1 MTGHCQSSDWTLP
14 ELRLDTEC
22 QERNVRSM
30 SVTTGKQPD
39 LDVDVIIVGS
49 GMIGAT
55 LAVALGGAG
64 LRVALIDRLN
74 PATMVDVPFDGRASA
89 IAYASYRA
97 LDAIG
102 AWRHMGTEAQPIL
115 DIRVSE
121 GDSLLF
127 LHYDH
132 RELGDG
138 PLGFMLEN
146 RHLRRGLF
154 AAISEITNITLL
166 APSQL
171 DRLDRTEGGV
181 VAHLIDGLK
190 INGRLAVGA
199 DGRNSPVREAAGIR
213 VQGWS
218 YEQSGI
224 VCTVAHEHPHRGV
237 AHERFLTAGPFA
249 ILPLTG
255 NRVSLVWTEPSAI
268 ADRLIELEESD
279 FNGEMRERF
288 GDFLGY
294 VEAVG
299 PRWRYPLSLHNAET
313 YIDHR
318 LALVGDAAH
327 GMHPIAGQGL
337 NLGFRDVAALAEVMI
352 DAARLGLDIGNSN
365 VLSRYET
372 WRRFDSMVLL
382 AVTDGLNRLFSNDV
396 GAVRAARDVGL
407 AAVNQVPPLKRF
419 FMRHARGTVGKLPRI
434 LKGTAL

>member
-1 MTGHCQSSDWTLP
+1 
-14 ELRLDTEC
+14 
-22 QERNVRSM
+22 M
-30 SVTTGKQPD
+30 SETTGKQPD
-39 LDVDVIIVGS
+39 ADVDVIIVGS

-64 LRVALIDRLN
+64 LRVALIDRIN

-89 IAYASYRA
+89 VAYASYRA

-102 AWRHMGTEAQPIL
+102 VWRYLAAEAQPIL

-166 APSQL
+166 APAEL
-171 DRLDRTEGGV
+171 DSLERTEGGV
-181 VAHLIDGLK
+181 IAHLIDGPT
-190 INGRLAVGA
+190 ISGRLVVAA
-199 DGRNSPVREAAGIR
+199 DGRNSPMREAAGIV

-224 VCTVAHEHPHRGV
+224 VCTASHERPHRGV
-237 AHERFLTAGPFA
+237 AHERFLAAGPFA

-255 NRVSLVWTEPSAI
+255 NRVSLVWTEPSAV
-268 ADRLIELEESD
+268 ADELIELEESA
-279 FNGEMRERF
+279 FNAEMRERF
-288 GDFLGY
+288 GDFLGN
-294 VEAVG
+294 VEVVG
-299 PRWRYPLSLHNAET
+299 PRWCYPLSLHNAET
-313 YIDHR
+313 YIGQR

-352 DAARLGLDIGNSN
+352 EAARLGLDIGGSN
-365 VLSRYET
+365 VLSGYET

-382 AVTDGLNRLFSNDV
+382 AVTDGLNRLFSNDI

-419 FMRHARGTVGKLPRI
+419 FMRHARGTVGKLPR
-434 LKGTAL
+434 LLNGTAL

>member
-1 MTGHCQSSDWTLP
+1 MP
-14 ELRLDTEC
+14 RLDTRCLES
-22 QERNVRSM
+22 NVRFM

-64 LRVALIDRLN
+64 LRVALIDRVS
-74 PATMVDVPFDGRASA
+74 PATMADVPFDGRASA

-102 AWRHMGTEAQPIL
+102 VWKHLATETQPIL

-121 GDSLLF
+121 GDSLMF

-154 AAISEITNITLL
+154 AAISDITNITLL
-166 APSQL
+166 APAEL

-181 VAHLIDGLK
+181 VVHLADGLK
-190 INGRLAVGA
+190 IGSHLAVAA
-199 DGRNSPVREAAGIR
+199 DGRNSPVREAAGIG

-224 VCTVAHEHPHRGV
+224 VCTVAHDRSHGGV
-237 AHERFLTAGPFA
+237 AHERFLDAGPFA

-255 NRVSLVWTEPSAI
+255 NRASLVWTEPSAT
-268 ADRLIELEESD
+268 ADRLIELDEPA

-299 PRWRYPLSLHNAET
+299 PRWCYPLSLHNAES
-313 YIDHR
+313 YIGQR
-318 LALVGDAAH
+318 LVLVGDAAH

-337 NLGFRDVAALAEVMI
+337 NLGFRDVAALAEVVI
-352 DAARLGLDIGNSN
+352 DAARLGLDIGGAN

-382 AVTDGLNRLFSNDV
+382 AVTDGLNRLFSNDI
-396 GAVRAARDVGL
+396 GAIRAARDVGL
-407 AAVNQVPPLKRF
+407 AAVNRVPPLKRF
-419 FMRHARGTVGKLPRI
+419 FMRHARGTVGKLPR
-434 LKGTAL
+434 LLNGTAL

>member
-1 MTGHCQSSDWTLP
+1 
-14 ELRLDTEC
+14 
-22 QERNVRSM
+22 M
-30 SVTTGKQPD
+30 SVTTGNQPD

-49 GMIGAT
+49 GMIGAA

-64 LRVALIDRLN
+64 LRVVLIDRLD

-97 LDAIG
+97 LDVVG
-102 AWRHMGTEAQPIL
+102 VWRHVGTEAQPIL

-154 AAISEITNITLL
+154 AAISEINNITLL
-166 APSQL
+166 APAELNS
-171 DRLDRTEGGV
+171 LDRTEGGV
-181 VAHLIDGLK
+181 TAQMIDGRK
-190 INGRLAVGA
+190 INGRLAVAA
-199 DGRNSPVREAAGIR
+199 DGRHSPVRKAAAIR

-224 VCTVAHEHPHRGV
+224 VCTVAHERPHHGV

-268 ADRLIELEESD
+268 ADRLIELDDSP

-288 GDFLGY
+288 GDFLGNA
-294 VEAVG
+294 EAVG
-299 PRWRYPLSLHNAET
+299 PRWCYPLSLHNAET
-313 YIDHR
+313 YIGQR

-337 NLGFRDVAALAEVMI
+337 NLGFRDVAALAEVVI
-352 DAARLGLDIGNSN
+352 DAARLGLDIGGPN

-372 WRRFDSMVLL
+372 RRRFDSMVLL

-396 GAVRAARDVGL
+396 GAIRAACDVGL

-434 LKGTAL
+434 LKGIAL